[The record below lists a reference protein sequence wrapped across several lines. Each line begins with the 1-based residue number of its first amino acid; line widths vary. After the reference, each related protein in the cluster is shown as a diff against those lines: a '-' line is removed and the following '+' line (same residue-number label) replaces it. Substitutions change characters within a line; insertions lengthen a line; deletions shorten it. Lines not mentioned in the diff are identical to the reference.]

1 MSSDIQS
8 HSAHDRARRIRR
20 VLWIILFLNLAVA
33 AAKYAYGLITHSA
46 SMQADGIHSLFD
58 GSSNV
63 IGLIGMT
70 IAARPADPTHPYGH
84 QKFETYA
91 SAFIGLML
99 LFAAY
104 NVGTTAVQDLVT
116 GQYGARVDAG
126 SFIVMLA
133 TLAVNIGVTI
143 WERREGKRL
152 GSAILAADA
161 QHTLSDV
168 MVSLSVIVGLVFVKL
183 GFGIADPIAALV
195 VTVAILYTAI
205 AVFKQ
210 ANSTLSDAARLSMVE
225 VRGVVFSVPGVLG
238 THHIRTR
245 GSDAEIYVDLHVL
258 VDGAETVFHGHEIAE
273 EVEAALKR
281 AFPQVVDVVVHIEP
295 FSEEELAISLAELEN
310 DHCHLE
316 EAPHNDGESTAP
328 VPYIEP
334 TSES

>member
-33 AAKYAYGLITHSA
+33 AAKYAYGLITHTA

-133 TLAVNIGVTI
+133 TLA
-143 WERREGKRL
+143 
-152 GSAILAADA
+152 APAAA
-161 QHTLSDV
+161 
-168 MVSLSVIVGLVFVKL
+168 
-183 GFGIADPIAALV
+183 
-195 VTVAILYTAI
+195 TA
-205 AVFKQ
+205 
-210 ANSTLSDAARLSMVE
+210 
-225 VRGVVFSVPGVLG
+225 
-238 THHIRTR
+238 
-245 GSDAEIYVDLHVL
+245 
-258 VDGAETVFHGHEIAE
+258 
-273 EVEAALKR
+273 
-281 AFPQVVDVVVHIEP
+281 
-295 FSEEELAISLAELEN
+295 
-310 DHCHLE
+310 
-316 EAPHNDGESTAP
+316 
-328 VPYIEP
+328 
-334 TSES
+334 